1 MTVMTI
7 ITIYAGMILPSPVA
21 LVAAEVSTILAVEKQ
36 SLLQVSNKTSNNNA
50 LDNDNDN
57 NKTVIIL
64 LLQMQIISR
73 FIMLYWG

>member
-1 MTVMTI
+1 MTVMII

-21 LVAAEVSTILAVEKQ
+21 LVAAEVSTILVVEKQ

-57 NKTVIIL
+57 NKTATTIIIL
-64 LLQMQIISR
+64 LL
-73 FIMLYWG
+73 

>member
-1 MTVMTI
+1 MTVMII

-21 LVAAEVSTILAVEKQ
+21 LVAAEVSTILVVEKQ

-57 NKTVIIL
+57 NKIATTIIINHL
-64 LLQMQIISR
+64 GQL
-73 FIMLYWG
+73 G